1 MQDFFQI
8 RFTDDDLQ
16 LLPTTIE
23 ALHDRRPEG
32 YTDAQPP
39 KLPGAPEPAPADPK
53 K

>member
-1 MQDFFQI
+1 M
-8 RFTDDDLQ
+8 TAKETPVDDN
-16 LLPTTIE
+16 E
-23 ALHDRRPEG
+23 FVRPEG